1 MKVGEASFSYRKKD
15 GSIRNARGTLVGHGD
30 PPFFRRGYV
39 NYYDL
44 DADGWRMFGR
54 D

>member
-1 MKVGEASFSYRKKD
+1 MKAGEASFSYRKKD
-15 GSIRNARGTLVGHGD
+15 GSIRKARGTLVGHGD
-30 PPFFRRGYV
+30 PPFFRRGYI